1 MFSGILQAASAGAG
15 AAPGPPP
22 STPSSPSQPHEIP
35 PPTPIRFP
43 SLLPRSPGT
52 APPPQDLPLRTYI
65 RSIQRPSDIKLSHFE
80 ALGLHLIPDAPL
92 TSLLPDPSFLPPS
105 SWSTPLPPPS
115 DTDIDPDDLDDTPPT
130 PPLPLNNGRPAPGR
144 ATYNERMKELSTPNP
159 AAFRTVRRLL
169 STPATPTARLGNAYE
184 FFKNLELISGF
195 WVDTSLSGPEPFAN
209 DGDPEPSHQ
218 RIHIRSGTGSQTP
231 PDFRAAL
238 LAAFVKLVAY
248 DFSCNV
254 SLPRVEPRLHIGPS
268 SSPPPNSHFP
278 NTSPPSSFPTNI
290 SFIYRTPSDRL
301 SARGGIIEGP
311 LAALSARHAT
321 SFDKPLDE
329 LLDLARETAAL
340 FVAAQQRNREGREEI
355 KHDPADPKKWWC
367 FKPRWGGGPGGPIG
381 KEEGMVVA
389 PTPTAAPSS
398 SSSSST
404 SSTSSTPSPT
414 TTTNPPP
421 SHPTPSS
428 TAPRPPPK
436 RRTTRKTASLYD
448 AYRQLR
454 PPSTTW
460 DRKARYQCI
469 GREPGAEWDDVFL
482 VSCLNHHVSISRL
495 RVGRGVL
502 VGLVGLEGGE
512 GEVGE
517 GPGCAGT
524 GGKGGN
530 GGEEGEMGV
539 TVWRSRWWDLFR
551 AEERVEA
558 MGALWGM
565 MGWLMRDVEGEGGE
579 RMEGVEGGV

>member
-15 AAPGPPP
+15 AALGPPRAA
-22 STPSSPSQPHEIP
+22 SEPSQPHEIP
-35 PPTPIRFP
+35 PPTPVRFP
-43 SLLPRSPGT
+43 SLLPRAPGT
-52 APPPQDLPLRTYI
+52 APLPPQDIPLRTYI
-65 RSIQRPSDIKLSHFE
+65 RGIQRPADIKLTHFE
-80 ALGLHLIPDAPL
+80 ALGLHIIPDAPL

-105 SWSTPLPPPS
+105 AWSTPLSPPS
-115 DTDIDPDDLDDTPPT
+115 DTDIDADLDDTPPT

-144 ATYNERMKELSTPNP
+144 ATYNERMKELSTPNT
-159 AAFRTVRRLL
+159 AAFRTVRRLP
-169 STPATPTARLGNAYE
+169 STPSQPTARLGNAYE

-195 WVDTSLSGPEPFAN
+195 WVDTSLSGPEPLAT
-209 DGDPEPSHQ
+209 DDDPEPAHQ

-268 SSPPPNSHFP
+268 SSPPPNSAFP
-278 NTSPPSSFPTNI
+278 NSSPPSSFPTNI

-367 FKPRWGGGPGGPIG
+367 FKPRWGGGTGGPIG
-381 KEEGMVVA
+381 KEEGLAVV
-389 PTPTAAPSS
+389 PTPAAAPPSS
-398 SSSSST
+398 SSDPSST
-404 SSTSSTPSPT
+404 LNPT
-414 TTTNPPP
+414 TTTTAKPQQD
-421 SHPTPSS
+421 HPTPPS
-428 TAPRPPPK
+428 TAPRPPAK

-469 GREPGAEWDDVFL
+469 GRAPGTEWDDVFL
-482 VSCLNHHVSISRL
+482 VSCLNHHVAISRL

-502 VGLVGLEGGE
+502 VGLEGLGGE
-512 GEVGE
+512 GV
-517 GPGCAGT
+517 GPGCM
-524 GGKGGN
+524 GGVNGN
-530 GGEEGEMGV
+530 GEGVNSGVNGEDVGV
-539 TVWRSRWWDLFR
+539 TVWRSRWWDLFS

-558 MGALWGM
+558 MGAIWGM
-565 MGWLMRDVEGEGGE
+565 MGWLMRDVEGGE
-579 RMEGVEGGV
+579 RMEGVEGGA

>member
-15 AAPGPPP
+15 AAQGPPGASP
-22 STPSSPSQPHEIP
+22 SEPSQPHEIP
-35 PPTPIRFP
+35 PPTPVRFP
-43 SLLPRSPGT
+43 SLLPRAPGT
-52 APPPQDLPLRTYI
+52 ATPPPHDIPLRTYI
-65 RSIQRPSDIKLSHFE
+65 RSIQRPADIKLSHFE
-80 ALGLHLIPDAPL
+80 ALGLHIIPDAPL

-105 SWSTPLPPPS
+105 SWSTPLPDPS
-115 DTDIDPDDLDDTPPT
+115 DTDPDDLDDLPPT

-144 ATYNERMKELSTPNP
+144 STYTERMKELSTPNP
-159 AAFRTVRRLL
+159 AAFRTVRRLP
-169 STPATPTARLGNAYE
+169 STPSHPTARLGNAYE

-195 WVDTSLSGPEPFAN
+195 WVDTSLSGPEPLAT
-209 DGDPEPSHQ
+209 DDAPEPVHQ

-268 SSPPPNSHFP
+268 LSPPPNSSFP
-278 NTSPPSSFPTNI
+278 NSSPPSSFPTNI

-301 SARGGIIEGP
+301 SARGGIVEGP

-340 FVAAQQRNREGREEI
+340 FVAAQQRNREGREER
-355 KHDPADPKKWWC
+355 KYDPADPEKWWC

-381 KEEGMVVA
+381 KEEGMAVA
-389 PTPTAAPSS
+389 PTLAAAAAAAPSAS
-398 SSSSST
+398 SSDLPDTSSSPT
-404 SSTSSTPSPT
+404 PT
-414 TTTNPPP
+414 TA
-421 SHPTPSS
+421 
-428 TAPRPPPK
+428 APRPPPK
-436 RRTTRKTASLYD
+436 RRTTRKTTSLYD

-482 VSCLNHHVSISRL
+482 VSCLNHHVAISRL

-502 VGLVGLEGGE
+502 VGLEGLDGE
-512 GEVGE
+512 GE
-517 GPGCAGT
+517 GPGCAGA
-524 GGKGGN
+524 GGGGVNGHGN
-530 GGEEGEMGV
+530 GGEEGEVGV
-539 TVWRSRWWDLFR
+539 TVWRSRWWDLFK

-565 MGWLMRDVEGEGGE
+565 MGWLMRDVEGERGE
-579 RMEGVEGGV
+579 RMEGVEGGA